1 MRKYAP
7 TAVLSRKV
15 NEDYRIPGTDI
26 VLDKGTAVI
35 IPVHG
40 IHYDPEFYPDP
51 EKFDPD
57 RFSSEEK
64 MKRDP
69 MTFLAFGEGPR
80 TCIGSKFAYMQAR
93 IALVTLLSNFEFSIG
108 SKTAVPAEI
117 SKTAFLLTP
126 QGDMFLQVK
135 SLKST

>member
-7 TAVLSRKV
+7 TAVLNRKV
-15 NEDYRIPGTDI
+15 NEDYRIPGTDVI
-26 VLDKGTAVI
+26 LDKGSAVL

-64 MKRDP
+64 LKRDP

-80 TCIGSKFAYMQAR
+80 NCLGSRFAYMQSR

-108 SKTAVPAEI
+108 PKTTVPAVI

-126 QGDMFLQVK
+126 QHDLFLKVK
-135 SLKST
+135 PLKST